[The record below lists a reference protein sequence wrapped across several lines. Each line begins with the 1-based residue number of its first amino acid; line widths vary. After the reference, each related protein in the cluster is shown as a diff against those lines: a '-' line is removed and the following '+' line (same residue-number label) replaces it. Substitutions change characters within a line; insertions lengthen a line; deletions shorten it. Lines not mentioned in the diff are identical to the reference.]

1 MSDDLATWLLA
12 AIDEEERVAR
22 ETGDDPVDSEHQ
34 ARWTP
39 DRVLAECEAKRR
51 IVQEYIAQRE
61 FERQL
66 PNSALQSP
74 DETSAWEAC
83 VRILAE
89 PYAKAGSPGYREEW
103 RP

>member
-39 DRVLAECEAKRR
+39 ARVLAECEAKRR
-51 IVQEYIAQRE
+51 IIGTLRDEGGDRLFADIFRLLA
-61 FERQL
+61 L
-66 PNSALQSP
+66 P
-74 DETSAWEAC
+74 
-83 VRILAE
+83 LADR
-89 PYAKAGSPGYREEW
+89 PGYREEW
-103 RP
+103 KPS